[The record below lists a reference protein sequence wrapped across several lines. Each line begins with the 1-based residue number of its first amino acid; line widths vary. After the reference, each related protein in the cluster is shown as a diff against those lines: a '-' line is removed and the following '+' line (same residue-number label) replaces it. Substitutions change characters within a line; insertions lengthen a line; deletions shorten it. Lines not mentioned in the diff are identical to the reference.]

1 MKLDTTASYILEN
14 QRVQLIPLERDHFN
28 QLLPFSE
35 NEPNLWNYSLTP
47 ANGKENLQN
56 YIAAALQKRNE
67 GDSYPFIVFDKK
79 TGQYA
84 GSSRFYDIQKQ
95 HNIMQLGYTWYG
107 KDFQGTGLNKN
118 CKFLLLEF
126 AFEEVGVERLE
137 FRADA
142 LNARSIAAMKSIGCT
157 AEGILRNNC
166 ASVNGRRDSIIL
178 SILKTEWHG
187 GIREQLKNKITHA

>member
-47 ANGKENLQN
+47 VNGKENLQN

-67 GDSYPFIVFDKK
+67 GDSYSFIVFDKK

-95 HNIMQLGYTWYG
+95 HNTMQLGYTWYG